1 MADHEDA
8 NLILKLYDLRREAV
22 MREARK
28 WFAIEF
34 HPNSAA
40 DVMAAL
46 QGPNSAY
53 LRMLAGY
60 WEMVAA
66 LVLHDTIDA
75 ELFYDTT
82 GEYMFFFAKV
92 EPFLEDVRKQGGQP
106 RMMKSLEKLV
116 RQTPQSAERLKS
128 MRDNQR
134 AMAQARP

>member
-1 MADHEDA
+1 VADHEDA
-8 NLILKLYDLRREAV
+8 NLILKLYELRREAV
-22 MREARK
+22 MREART
-28 WFAIEF
+28 WYATSF
-34 HPNSAA
+34 HPATAA

-46 QGPNSAY
+46 HGPNSAY

-82 GEYMFFFAKV
+82 GEYMFFFAKI
-92 EPFLEDVRKQGGQP
+92 EPFLEDMRKQGGQP

-116 RQTPQSAERLKS
+116 RKTPDSAERLKA
-128 MRDNQR
+128 MRENQR
-134 AMAQARP
+134 AMAAR